1 MSELVLCIKK
11 LNNSKSNDP
20 TGINNFILKKLPQ
33 NSLQG
38 LLKLYN
44 KCLTENSM
52 PSEWKTAEIT
62 MIPKK
67 ANDKSDYNNYRPI
80 SKTPC
85 LAKLFERLIAV
96 RLNEFVKKNNI

>member
-20 TGINNFILKKLPQ
+20 TGIINFILKKLPQ
-33 NSLQG
+33 NLLQG

-44 KCLTENSM
+44 KCLTENFM

-67 ANDKSDYNNYRPI
+67 RMINLITTIIVQS
-80 SKTPC
+80 
-85 LAKLFERLIAV
+85 AKHNF
-96 RLNEFVKKNNI
+96 F

>member
-52 PSEWKTAEIT
+52 PSE
-62 MIPKK
+62 
-67 ANDKSDYNNYRPI
+67 
-80 SKTPC
+80 
-85 LAKLFERLIAV
+85 
-96 RLNEFVKKNNI
+96 